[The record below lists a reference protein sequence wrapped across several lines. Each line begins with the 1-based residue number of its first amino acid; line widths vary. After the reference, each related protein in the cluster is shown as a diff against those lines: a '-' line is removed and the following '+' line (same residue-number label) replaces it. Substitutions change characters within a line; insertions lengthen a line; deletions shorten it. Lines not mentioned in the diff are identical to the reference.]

1 MTHIPSGSQPA
12 PEAGHGPWGQ
22 QPAPGSPDQSA
33 APAAQPG
40 PPQGWVAADPATT
53 QAAWRYS
60 ARAKNNTVAWL
71 LWIGG
76 PFLVGLPIHD
86 FYFGA
91 ILRGLLKIGL
101 LVLAFVALF
110 AGILG
115 TALTTINGSAGSGW
129 PFGLGIVVCLGSLMA
144 ILVWWIIDGVNMTER
159 LERTNDRIRR
169 EIAAQQGV
177 DPWSF

>member
-1 MTHIPSGSQPA
+1 MTHIPSSSQPA
-12 PEAGHGPWGQ
+12 PEAGHEPWGQ

-40 PPQGWVAADPATT
+40 PPQGWVAADPATN
-53 QAAWRYS
+53 QAALRYS

-115 TALTTINGSAGSGW
+115 TALTSIDGSAGRSPPSTASTPARRQRPVPPTGREAPAAVVGSDDAGSGDDAHSA
-129 PFGLGIVVCLGSLMA
+129 GSA
-144 ILVWWIIDGVNMTER
+144 
-159 LERTNDRIRR
+159 
-169 EIAAQQGV
+169 
-177 DPWSF
+177 